1 MEDAVLKGINDDK
14 TIKVVAA
21 RTTNLVQEASRRHRT
36 SPLASAALGRVL
48 TGALLL
54 GLDLKGRESVTV
66 RINGG
71 GPAGTILAVA
81 EGDGTVRGYIT
92 EPDVDLPEKSPG
104 KLDVGSAVGTD
115 GLLEVVRDLGL
126 KSPFIGAVHLI
137 SGEIAEDIAYYLSY
151 SEQVS
156 SLVSLG
162 VLVDRDRSVK
172 AAGGILV
179 QALPGA
185 DEALLEKIEQNIER
199 LGPISS
205 LIDSGTP
212 LEHIL
217 RDIYGDIPFTII
229 EERKVAFQC
238 KCSREKVEAV
248 LKMLEPEDIEKALE
262 TQGRVEIRCNF
273 CNETYYYTEQ
283 EVMDIRNR
291 QLSSES

>member
-14 TIKVVAA
+14 IIKVVAA

-36 SPLASAALGRVL
+36 SPLASAALGRAL

>member
-36 SPLASAALGRVL
+36 SPLASAALGRAL